1 MKSKMQRKVDRMI
14 AEKTSE
20 FSFEVSKNKKHFKE
34 IDDI

>member
-20 FSFEVSKNKKHFKE
+20 FSFEVAENKKHFKE